1 MQREQ
6 IRNKILRKIKR
17 VVIKIGSTVLTN
29 NKGDLDLKIFVGL
42 CEQISRL
49 KEGGTEIVIVSSGA
63 IAAGT
68 KQLGLSERPKTIP
81 QKQAAAAIGQT
92 RLMWNYERFFDEYQ
106 QKVAQVLLTHTDLSE
121 RARFLNARN
130 TLVTLLNYGI
140 IPVINENDSV
150 AVEEIRFGDN
160 DNLSALITNLVEADL
175 LIILSDIEGLFD
187 ADPKENKQ
195 AKLIPIVENID
206 EGIEDLATGTKSTVG
221 IGGMVTKIQ
230 AAKKVSIFGV
240 PTIIAHGKR
249 GNIIDAIFRGEE
261 VGTLFL
267 PGKEKLTSR
276 KHWIA
281 FTLKPK
287 GTIIVDKGAKDAIV
301 LKGKSL
307 LPSGL
312 CTVKGSFS
320 AGDLVKCVD
329 EDGCEFA
336 RGLVNY
342 NSTEAFEIIGLKTH
356 EVKKR
361 LGTDT
366 CDELIHRDNL
376 VVLRRT

>member
-1 MQREQ
+1 M
-6 IRNKILRKIKR
+6 
-17 VVIKIGSTVLTN
+17 VIKIGSTVLTN
-29 NKGDLDLKIFVGL
+29 HRGDLDLKIFVGL

-49 KEGGTEIVIVSSGA
+49 KEKGIEIAIVSSGA

-68 KQLGLSERPKTIP
+68 KQLGLSERPKTMP

-92 RLMWNYERFFDEYQ
+92 RLMWNYERFFAEYHE
-106 QKVAQVLLTHTDLSE
+106 KVAQVLLTHTDLSD
-121 RARFLNARN
+121 RTRFLNARN
-130 TLVTLLNYGI
+130 TLVTLFTYGI

-175 LIILSDIEGLFD
+175 LVILSDIDGLYD
-187 ADPKENKQ
+187 SDPYENKN
-195 AKLIPIVENID
+195 ARLISIVEKID
-206 EGIEDLATGTKSTVG
+206 GKIENLAADTKSKVG

-230 AAKKVSIFGV
+230 AAKKVAIFGV
-240 PTIIAHGKR
+240 PTIIAHGKKA
-249 GNIIDAIFRGEE
+249 GILDAIFQGEE
-261 VGTLFL
+261 AGTLFL
-267 PGKEKLTSR
+267 PSKEKLTSR

-287 GTIIVDKGAKDAIV
+287 GTIVVDKGARDAIV
-301 LKGKSL
+301 QKGKSL

-312 CTVKGSFS
+312 YSVKGNFS

-329 EDGCEFA
+329 EEGVEFA

-342 NSTEAFEIIGLKTH
+342 NSTEVVQIKGLKTH
-356 EVKKR
+356 EVKKK
-361 LGTDT
+361 LGPDA
-366 CDELIHRDNL
+366 CDEVIHRDNL
-376 VVLRRT
+376 VVMRRT

>member
-29 NKGDLDLKIFVGL
+29 HRGDLDLKIFVGL

-49 KEGGTEIVIVSSGA
+49 KEKGIEIAIVSSGA

-68 KQLGLSERPKTIP
+68 KQLGLSERPKTMP

-92 RLMWNYERFFDEYQ
+92 RLMWNYERFFAEYHE
-106 QKVAQVLLTHTDLSE
+106 KVAQVLLTHTDLSD
-121 RARFLNARN
+121 RTRFLNARN
-130 TLVTLLNYGI
+130 TLVTLFTYGI

-175 LIILSDIEGLFD
+175 LVILSDIDGLYD
-187 ADPKENKQ
+187 SDPYENKN
-195 AKLIPIVENID
+195 ARLISIVEKID
-206 EGIEDLATGTKSTVG
+206 GKIENLAADTKSKVG

-230 AAKKVSIFGV
+230 AAKKVAIFGV
-240 PTIIAHGKR
+240 PTIIAHGKKA
-249 GNIIDAIFRGEE
+249 GILDAIFQGEE
-261 VGTLFL
+261 AGTLFL
-267 PGKEKLTSR
+267 PSKEKLTSR

-287 GTIIVDKGAKDAIV
+287 GTIVVDKGARDAIV
-301 LKGKSL
+301 QKGKSL

-312 CTVKGSFS
+312 YSVKGNFS

-329 EDGCEFA
+329 EEGVEFA

-342 NSTEAFEIIGLKTH
+342 NSTEVVQIKGLKTH
-356 EVKKR
+356 EVKKK
-361 LGTDT
+361 LGPDA
-366 CDELIHRDNL
+366 CDEVIHRDNL
-376 VVLRRT
+376 VVMRRT